1 MQYKAYH
8 KLNGFPNIIVD
19 GSPTDNTVLSLSHW
33 KGVPTS
39 EILKADVAAEVT
51 FNYLSHPE
59 LKVDADFVSN
69 DHFDEDGLVS
79 VFTLVYPEYALRN
92 KELLIGI
99 ANAGDFGIY
108 SDLQAA
114 RLSFI
119 ISSYSS
125 EKTSPLDS
133 KIFQMKYSDQCEALY
148 NEMLIL
154 LPELIENTQRFKA
167 HYEKEEDFL
176 LESEFY
182 FQNNFVQIEELK
194 DLDLA
199 ILRISP
205 EIKIKRK
212 ERVANLLHP
221 MSIHNRTRCFK
232 ILLVCENEYEL
243 YYRYESWVD
252 YISEKHPPRI
262 DLHDFRWDLNLIENG
277 FNEWKFTGVNAI
289 ISRLKLKQE
298 GGSSIGEWE
307 FIDKLKKT
315 LELLK
320 NSMR

>member
-1 MQYKAYH
+1 MT
-8 KLNGFPNIIVD
+8 G
-19 GSPTDNTVLSLSHW
+19 NTV
-33 KGVPTS
+33 
-39 EILKADVAAEVT
+39 
-51 FNYLSHPE
+51 
-59 LKVDADFVSN
+59 VDAVRHSQEKVHTSRAFDMYPNMKGKKFIFVTVHRREN
-69 DHFDEDGLVS
+69 TE
-79 VFTLVYPEYALRN
+79 N

-99 ANAGDFGIY
+99 ANAGNFGIY

-133 KIFQMKYSDQCEALY
+133 KIFQMKYSDQFEALY
-148 NEMLIL
+148 NEILIL

-199 ILRISP
+199 VIRVSP
-205 EIKIKRK
+205 EIKAKRK
-212 ERVANLLHP
+212 TKVANLIHP

-232 ILLVCENEYEL
+232 ILLICENEYEL

>member
-8 KLNGFPNIIVD
+8 KLKGFPNIIVD

-33 KGVPTS
+33 KGVPTP
-39 EILKADVAAEVT
+39 EILKADVAAAVT

-59 LKVDADFVSN
+59 LKVDAEFVSN

-108 SDLQAA
+108 TDLKPA

-125 EKTSPLDS
+125 AKTSPLDS
-133 KIFQMKYSDQCEALY
+133 NIFQKKYNEQCEDLY
-148 NEMLIL
+148 NEMLL
-154 LPELIENTQRFKA
+154 LVPEFIENTEKFKI
-167 HYEKEEDFL
+167 HYEKEENFL

-277 FNEWKFTGVNAI
+277 FNEWRFTGVNAI

-298 GGSSIGEWE
+298 GGSSINEVD
-307 FIDKLKKT
+307 FIGKLKNILYT
-315 LELLK
+315 
-320 NSMR
+320 S

>member
-8 KLNGFPNIIVD
+8 KLKGIPNIIVD

-33 KGVPTS
+33 KGVPTP
-39 EILKADVAAEVT
+39 ELLKADVAAEVT
-51 FNYLSHPE
+51 FNYLHHPE
-59 LKVDADFVSN
+59 LKVTAEIVSN
-69 DHFDEDGLVS
+69 DHFDEDGLIS
-79 VFTLVYPEYALRN
+79 VFTLVYPEYALKN
-92 KELLIGI
+92 KDLLIGI

-108 SDLQAA
+108 TDLKPA

-125 EKTSPLDS
+125 EKTSPLDPS
-133 KIFQMKYSDQCEALY
+133 IFQKKYNEQCESLY

-154 LPELIENTQRFKA
+154 LPDFIENTEKFRI

-182 FQNNFVQIEELK
+182 FQNKFIHIEELK
-194 DLDLA
+194 EIDLA
-199 ILRISP
+199 IVRISP
-205 EIKIKRK
+205 EIKIKRNAK
-212 ERVANLLHP
+212 VANLIHP
-221 MSIHNRTRCFK
+221 MSIHNRTRRFK
-232 ILLVCENEYEL
+232 ILLICENEYEL

-289 ISRLKLKQE
+289 ISRLKLKKE
-298 GGSSIGEWE
+298 GGSSIGVME
-307 FIDKLKKT
+307 FIGKVKEAL
-315 LELLK
+315 
-320 NSMR
+320 R